1 VSLADA
7 AILLLRSPGAAPPRL
22 PATTTLSGD
31 APSFTP
37 CIPRGSTVSGLPLSL
52 GRPNTTPACGFV
64 PHGPSSSHLG
74 GFLKARILAWA
85 DQLRFYPDSTFACM
99 LLSIFDNGASLGTD
113 GASKRVHIPPY
124 RLNRRE
130 LNFVR
135 EETHRRLLTDEVRVV
150 PSNYPSF
157 ITPLAAVPKGRDQLR
172 AIHDLRAL
180 NDLVPPSFATLRY
193 ATLDTLFDD
202 LSQLPAGASL
212 WKADLANAFRNILLS
227 PLASKLAGFELDGVT
242 YVDLCMPFGSRVAPV
257 IFNYVAEALHWILSR
272 KGVRQF
278 IHYLAAAR
286 RRLAKPRTA
295 SGCFARRALLWASPS
310 TRRSAWA
317 HQPAWRFWGLK
328 WTRGLCRLVLVQ
340 TEFDG

>member
-1 VSLADA
+1 LGNLPWIWFLLPSIVVFCSPQPTVDFVVATSVSRADAAPHLVVATPVSLADA

-85 DQLRFYPDSTFACM
+85 DQLRFYPDSTFVCM

-172 AIHDLRAL
+172 AIHDL
-180 NDLVPPSFATLRY
+180 
-193 ATLDTLFDD
+193 
-202 LSQLPAGASL
+202 
-212 WKADLANAFRNILLS
+212 
-227 PLASKLAGFELDGVT
+227 
-242 YVDLCMPFGSRVAPV
+242 
-257 IFNYVAEALHWILSR
+257 
-272 KGVRQF
+272 
-278 IHYLAAAR
+278 
-286 RRLAKPRTA
+286 
-295 SGCFARRALLWASPS
+295 
-310 TRRSAWA
+310 
-317 HQPAWRFWGLK
+317 
-328 WTRGLCRLVLVQ
+328 
-340 TEFDG
+340 